1 MAQLEEDLAKELCAI
16 VREHVAAVTK
26 PLHARIEELER
37 KVVELQTKGVEYQ
50 GVYQR
55 ACSYERGAIVTS
67 DGSMWA
73 CVQNV
78 GPNTQPGQSQG
89 WQLCCRGQPGS
100 KNGKNAT
107 APC

>member
-1 MAQLEEDLAKELCAI
+1 MAQLEEDLAKELCELI
-16 VREHVAAVTK
+16 RQHVAVVTK
-26 PLHARIEELER
+26 TLRDKIEVLER
-37 KVVELQTKGVEYQ
+37 KVVELQTKGVDYR

-55 ACSYERGAIVTS
+55 ACSYELGAIVTS

-89 WQLCCRGQPGS
+89 WQLCCRAGRDG
-100 KNGKNAT
+100 KDGKNAT
-107 APC
+107 APR